1 MKKLLFGLIAVLLF
15 CQASAPNAVV
25 AQYGAGGLH
34 LPYESQK
41 ATVSQTIGL
50 TNIEICYH
58 RPAVKGRK
66 IWGELVPYNAGI
78 PIPWRA
84 GANENTTI
92 SFSTDVMI
100 EGKPL
105 AAGSY
110 GLHMIP
116 AENEWIII
124 FSKNNSSWG
133 SFSYDQK
140 EDALRVTVKPLAADF
155 EEYLTYE
162 FPNPQPN
169 KVMAQLHWEKIK
181 VGFTVEVNTHEVVL
195 ASIRKE
201 LRNTP
206 GFSWRGYDDAA
217 SYCNDEN
224 INLEEGLKWANRAV
238 ASEENFN
245 DLLTLSEIQK
255 KLGNA
260 DESEKTMQRA
270 MLIAKPM
277 ELNGYGRQLLRD
289 KKIDEAMKIFEANLK
304 KNPDQWFV
312 YSGMARGYEAKGDMK
327 KAIENMKIALDK
339 APESSK
345 PGIQGTLKQW
355 ESK

>member
-1 MKKLLFGLIAVLLF
+1 MKKIFLAPITLFLLFQIVPLRTF
-15 CQASAPNAVV
+15 
-25 AQYGAGGLH
+25 AQYGAGGVH

-41 ATVSQTIGL
+41 ASVKQTIGL
-50 TNIEICYH
+50 TEMEIVYH

-66 IWGELVPYNAGI
+66 IWGDLVPYNNGN

-92 SFSTDVMI
+92 SFSNDVTI

-105 AAGSY
+105 AAGTY

-116 AENEWIII
+116 GENEWTII
-124 FSKNNSSWG
+124 FSKNHTSWG

-140 EDALRVTVKPLAADF
+140 EDALRVIVKPQSAEF

-162 FPNPQPN
+162 FANPQPA
-169 KVMAQLHWEKIK
+169 KVTAELHWEKLK
-181 VGFTVEVNTHEVVL
+181 VGFTVEVNTHEIVL
-195 ASIRKE
+195 ASIRNE

-206 GFSWRGYDDAA
+206 GFSWVGYNTAA
-217 SYCNDEN
+217 MYAVDEN
-224 INLEEGLKWANRAV
+224 FDYDEAIGWANSSV
-238 ASEENFN
+238 SSEENFDN
-245 DLLTLSEIQK
+245 LETLSQLQTK
-255 KLGNA
+255 TGKA

-270 MLIAKPM
+270 MQIAKPM
-277 ELNGYGRQLLRD
+277 ELQNYGRQLIRE
-289 KKIDEAMKIFEANLK
+289 KKVDEAMKIFEYNAK

-312 YSGMARGYEAKGDMK
+312 YAGLARGYEAKHEMN

-339 APESSK
+339 APENSK
-345 PGIQGTLKQW
+345 PGIEGTLKKW
-355 ESK
+355 EAK

>member
-1 MKKLLFGLIAVLLF
+1 MKKIIFASIAFFLFLQVF
-15 CQASAPNAVV
+15 ASSVC
-25 AQYGAGGLH
+25 AQYGAGGVH

-41 ATVSQTIGL
+41 ASVSQTIGL
-50 TNIEICYH
+50 TDIQIIYH

-66 IWGELVPYNAGI
+66 IWGDLVPYNNGV

-92 SFSTDVMI
+92 SFSDDVLI

-105 AAGSY
+105 AAGTY

-124 FSKNNSSWG
+124 FSKNSTSWG

-140 EDALRVTVKPLAADF
+140 EDALRVSIKPQPAEY

-162 FPNPQPN
+162 FPNPQPDN
-169 KVMAQLHWEKIK
+169 VIIQLHWEKLK
-181 VGFTVEVNTHEVVL
+181 VGFKVQVNSHEVVL
-195 ASIRKE
+195 ESIRRE

-206 GFSWRGYDDAA
+206 GFTWRSYDAAA
-217 SYCNDEN
+217 SYCADEN
-224 INLEEGLKWANRAV
+224 FNYDEAVKWANRSIAID
-238 ASEENFN
+238 ENFDN
-245 DLLTLSEIQK
+245 LQTLADLHK
-255 KLGNA
+255 KMGKA

-277 ELNGYGRQLLRD
+277 ELNGYGRQLLRE
-289 KKIDEAMKIFEANLK
+289 KKTDEAMKVFEYNLK

-312 YSGMARGYEAKGDMK
+312 YAGIARGYEAKGDMK
-327 KAIENMKIALDK
+327 SAIANMKSALDK

-345 PGIQGTLKQW
+345 PGIQGTIKQW

>member
-1 MKKLLFGLIAVLLF
+1 MKKIILVLAITFF
-15 CQASAPNAVV
+15 CSEVSI
-25 AQYGAGGLH
+25 AQYGSGGLH

-41 ATVSQTIGL
+41 ASVSQTIGL
-50 TNIEICYH
+50 TEIGITYH

-66 IWGELVPYNAGI
+66 IWGELVPYSNGV

-92 SFSTDVMI
+92 SFSTDVTI

-105 AAGSY
+105 AAGTY

-116 AENEWIII
+116 AETEWIII

-140 EDALRVTVKPLAADF
+140 EDALRVTVKPVAADF
-155 EEYLTYE
+155 AEFLTYE
-162 FPNPQPN
+162 FAGPQPN
-169 KVMAQLHWEKIK
+169 KVTAQLHWEKLK
-181 VGFTVEVNTHEVVL
+181 AGFTIEVNTHEIVL
-195 ASIRKE
+195 SSIRKE

-206 GFSWRGYDDAA
+206 GFTWRGYDDAA

-224 INLEEGLKWANRAV
+224 IDLEEGLTWANRAV

-245 DLLTLSEIQK
+245 DLQTLSEIQK
-255 KLGNA
+255 KLWKA
-260 DESEKTMQRA
+260 DESEKSMQRA

-289 KKIDEAMKIFEANLK
+289 KKTDEAMKIFEVNLK
-304 KNPDQWFV
+304 QHPEHWIV
-312 YSGMARGYEAKGDMK
+312 YAGIARGYEAKGDIK
-327 KAIENMKIALDK
+327 KAIGNMKTALEK

-345 PGIQGTLKQW
+345 PGILGILKQW